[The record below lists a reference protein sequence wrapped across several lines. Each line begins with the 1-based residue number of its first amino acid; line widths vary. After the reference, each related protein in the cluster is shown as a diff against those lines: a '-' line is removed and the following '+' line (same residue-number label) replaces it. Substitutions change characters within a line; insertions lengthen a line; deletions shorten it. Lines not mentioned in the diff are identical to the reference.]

1 MLTPATVL
9 WRSMLKASRIAFMSR
24 ETMTGPRRQ
33 QKQRLSASAAVA
45 ALAVWAGA
53 GRLAAVMAVTAAVVL
68 GIGIMAPQWARATPE
83 DRLVV
88 NADTGLAIS
97 GFDPVAYF
105 TRKQPV
111 LGKPALEL
119 TQNGAVWRFYNEGNR
134 AAFAEHPEVYT
145 PRFGGYDPV
154 AIDRGVSVAGHP
166 QIWVI
171 EGERLYLFYDAKART
186 EFLANPGR
194 IIESAVR
201 KWPEVARTIA
211 R

>member
-1 MLTPATVL
+1 MWPVL
-9 WRSMLKASRIAFMSR
+9 WQ
-24 ETMTGPRRQ
+24 P
-33 QKQRLSASAAVA
+33 
-45 ALAVWAGA
+45 A
-53 GRLAAVMAVTAAVVL
+53 GRAS
-68 GIGIMAPQWARATPE
+68 PD

-105 TRKQPV
+105 TQQKAVPGRPD
-111 LGKPALEL
+111 LEL
-119 TQNGAVWRFYNEGNR
+119 TQNGAVWRFLNEGNR

-154 AIDRGVSVAGHP
+154 AIDRGGSVPGHP
-166 QIWVI
+166 LIWAVT
-171 EGERLYLFYDAKART
+171 GERLYLFYDDKARA

-194 IIESAVR
+194 IIESATR